1 MVCPPESCFAHVVLA
16 VYLLRVSISE
26 GQFGGHMEHN
36 FLLSV
41 DSVDR
46 LGTGLTM
53 GHIQTPPE
61 PEQREGSSFH
71 HFLR

>member
-1 MVCPPESCFAHVVLA
+1 
-16 VYLLRVSISE
+16 
-26 GQFGGHMEHN
+26 MEHN

-53 GHIQTPPE
+53 GHIQTPPK
-61 PEQREGSSFH
+61 PKQREGGSFYVESMYQH
-71 HFLR
+71 RCPAIILKCPIFKMLPKCTMCHICH